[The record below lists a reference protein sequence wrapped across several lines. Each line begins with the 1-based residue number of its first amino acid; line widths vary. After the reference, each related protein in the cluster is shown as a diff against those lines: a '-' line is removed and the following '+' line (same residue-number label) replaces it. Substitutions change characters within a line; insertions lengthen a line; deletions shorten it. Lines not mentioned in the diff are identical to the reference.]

1 MFLKKDADT
10 RCIWVE
16 PGRKICL
23 IRPCVEAAGPLL
35 DYRYE
40 NYSNTGYRR
49 LTITKEC
56 EERKYRG
63 VAARQSVPKPQVQYV
78 YYTGWNHIS
87 GELVAGWN

>member
-16 PGRKICL
+16 PGLKIFL
-23 IRPCVEAAGPLL
+23 IRPCVESADPLL

-49 LTITKEC
+49 LTITKKS
-56 EERKYRG
+56 EERKDGG
-63 VAARQSVPKPQVQYV
+63 VAARQSVPKPQVQRT
-78 YYTGWNHIS
+78 YYTGWDYVS